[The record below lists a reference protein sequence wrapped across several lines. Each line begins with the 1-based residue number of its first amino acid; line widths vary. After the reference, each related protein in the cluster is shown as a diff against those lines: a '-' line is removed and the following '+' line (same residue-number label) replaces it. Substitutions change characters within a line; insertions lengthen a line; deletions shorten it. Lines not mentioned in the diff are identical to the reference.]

1 MKNIFRLLAAAAIVS
16 MTVSCDLTL
25 YPEDAES
32 PEVYFKSE
40 AHFEQWTNYLYSGL
54 LDSPDAVSR
63 YNADDMVDKSM
74 GDIIQGLRLASDDMS
89 ANNEWDWD
97 MLRRINYLLAHS
109 SNCEDEALRTK

>member
-1 MKNIFRLLAAAAIVS
+1 MKNIFRLLAAAAIAA
-16 MTVSCDLTL
+16 MTVGCDLTL

-40 AHFEQWTNYLYSGL
+40 AHFEQWTNYLYAGL

-74 GDIIQGLRLASDDMS
+74 GNIIQGQRPDYREGPHTNSLSTARS
-89 ANNEWDWD
+89 AP
-97 MLRRINYLLAHS
+97 L
-109 SNCEDEALRTK
+109 T